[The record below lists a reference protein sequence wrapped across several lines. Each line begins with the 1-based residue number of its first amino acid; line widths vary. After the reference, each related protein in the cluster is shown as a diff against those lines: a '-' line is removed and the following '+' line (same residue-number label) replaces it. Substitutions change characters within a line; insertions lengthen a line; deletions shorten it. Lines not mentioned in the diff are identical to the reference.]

1 MRDGPRASWYRLW
14 RVCCSFFILSCPYQ
28 WLVSEVWRDY
38 KAKLKS
44 SSMDKFQDYEEGRCL
59 QGGIRTCG
67 GCSEKI
73 LDRFLLLALDQY
85 WHVNCLKCSC
95 CNVRL
100 GEVGTSCYA
109 KGGMILC
116 KTDYVKL
123 YGSSGACAV
132 CAKLIPATEFVMK
145 VLGKVY
151 HIDCFNCTT
160 CHNQLVAGDRFH
172 VVNGRLFCENDDP
185 RLLKQQLHA
194 TKQTVC

>member
-1 MRDGPRASWYRLW
+1 MLLQGNIATIQENSLHVVFRHCFLADT
-14 RVCCSFFILSCPYQ
+14 ILPWTQYFT
-28 WLVSEVWRDY
+28 D
-38 KAKLKS
+38 S
-44 SSMDKFQDYEEGRCL
+44 SSRTMSSEINGRCL

>member
-1 MRDGPRASWYRLW
+1 MDTKDKKENKGQP
-14 RVCCSFFILSCPYQ
+14 CET
-28 WLVSEVWRDY
+28 VSNSVQELANSQDLQSQN
-38 KAKLKS
+38 AK
-44 SSMDKFQDYEEGRCL
+44 QGRCL
-59 QGGIRTCG
+59 QGGIRSCG
-67 GCSEKI
+67 GCGEKI

-100 GEVGTSCYA
+100 GEVGTSCYS

-151 HIDCFNCTT
+151 HLDCFNCTT

-194 TKQTVC
+194 PKQTVC

>member
-1 MRDGPRASWYRLW
+1 
-14 RVCCSFFILSCPYQ
+14 
-28 WLVSEVWRDY
+28 
-38 KAKLKS
+38 
-44 SSMDKFQDYEEGRCL
+44 MDDLQDFAQGRCL
-59 QGGIRTCG
+59 QGGIRSCG
-67 GCSEKI
+67 GCGEKI

-95 CNVRL
+95 CSVRL

-116 KTDYVKL
+116 KNDYVKL

-151 HIDCFNCTT
+151 HLDCFNCTT

-194 TKQTVC
+194 PKQTVC

>member
-1 MRDGPRASWYRLW
+1 MRDGLRASWYRLW
-14 RVCCSFFILSCPYQ
+14 RVSCSFFILSCPYQ

>member
-1 MRDGPRASWYRLW
+1 
-14 RVCCSFFILSCPYQ
+14 
-28 WLVSEVWRDY
+28 
-38 KAKLKS
+38 
-44 SSMDKFQDYEEGRCL
+44 MDNINSNSRCL

-95 CNVRL
+95 CSVRL

-132 CAKLIPATEFVMK
+132 CAKLIPATELVMK

-151 HIDCFNCTT
+151 HLNCFNCTT

-194 TKQTVC
+194 TKQTLVATYLRRYLQILYVNGYPVKSS

>member
-1 MRDGPRASWYRLW
+1 MAVNVDGEKFKLRTMASE
-14 RVCCSFFILSCPYQ
+14 IN
-28 WLVSEVWRDY
+28 
-38 KAKLKS
+38 
-44 SSMDKFQDYEEGRCL
+44 GRCL
-59 QGGIRTCG
+59 QGGIRSCG
-67 GCSEKI
+67 GCGEKI

-100 GEVGTSCYA
+100 GEIGTSCFF

-151 HIDCFNCTT
+151 HLDCFNCTT
-160 CHNQLVAGDRFH
+160 CHNQLVAGDRFN

-194 TKQTVC
+194 PKQTVC